1 MKKILIFLS
10 AITLANCSDSYNDSK
25 LWDSVNGLEN
35 RVAKLEE
42 LCKQMNTNI
51 SSLQEIVTALQKN
64 ESIKSVATL
73 SDGSGYLITFSS
85 GKTITIYH
93 GKNGVDGED
102 GKDGENGKDAI
113 TPVISVKKDADG
125 IYYWTVNN
133 DWLLVDGKKVKAEG
147 TDGADGVDG
156 KPGIDGEDGTNGKD
170 GITPQFKIEDGYW
183 CISYDNEQSWTKLGK
198 ATGDSGLNGTDGDNF
213 FKGVS
218 IEDGYV
224 CFILNDTESTVIK
237 LPFISEKELTIEV
250 KEPGTLKSLLSD
262 ENMRTVI
269 SLKLKGSLNED
280 DFATI
285 RYWMFVVENVDLSE
299 TNISEVPK
307 NAFQSM
313 QRLRKV
319 IIPNNCS
326 LINVSAFSGCPRL
339 EFIIA
344 PSAEMPVSAIASCP
358 NIQSIT
364 IGNIKGDMSLNI
376 NKITLMG
383 DIEGVVNCG
392 KINSSILN
400 FGENVTKI
408 ISSFSESQISE
419 VIFDIDASISEIED
433 EIFRGNQY
441 IQSITFSKNL
451 TTLGKSAFQNCINLE
466 NVTFPEDCNI
476 SELFGYISIYN
487 MSTRHTY
494 GPFAKCNKLKTIEL
508 PENLT
513 TIRGSVFYG
522 SSNLETII
530 LRGANTPCQLLTHYS
545 YNDAWHT
552 GDRAYPFYSTKLSQ
566 VISYKIQPPV
576 CENNQNIFY
585 PNNLNE
591 CTLYVPKQSIEKYKA
606 AWGWKDFGKILPIE
620 E

>member
-1 MKKILIFLS
+1 MKKILIFLL
-10 AITLANCSDSYNDSK
+10 AITLANCSDSYDDSK

-73 SDGSGYLITFSS
+73 PDGSGYLMTFSS

-183 CISYDNEQSWTKLGK
+183 YISYDNEQSWIKLGK

-224 CFILNDTESTVIK
+224 CFVLNDTESTVIK

-383 DIEGVVNCG
+383 DMEGVVNCG

-400 FGENVTKI
+400 FGENVTNI
-408 ISSFSESQISE
+408 ISSFSGSQISE
-419 VIFDIDASISEIED
+419 VIFDIDASISEIKD
-433 EIFRGNQY
+433 NIFSGNKY

-476 SELFGYISIYN
+476 SELFGYISIYD

-494 GPFAKCNKLKTIEL
+494 GPFAECNKLKTIEL

-552 GDRAYPFYSTKLSQ
+552 GGRAYPFYSTKLSQ

>member
-10 AITLANCSDSYNDSK
+10 AITLANCSDSYDDSK
-25 LWDSVNGLEN
+25 LWNSVNGLEN
-35 RVAKLEE
+35 RVTKLEE

-73 SDGSGYLITFSS
+73 PDGSGYLITFSS

-93 GKNGVDGED
+93 GKNGVAGED
-102 GKDGENGKDAI
+102 GKDGQNGKDGT
-113 TPVISVKKDADG
+113 TPTISVKKDIDG
-125 IYYWTVNN
+125 IYYWTVDN

-147 TDGADGVDG
+147 TDGTDGGPG
-156 KPGIDGEDGTNGKD
+156 KDGEDGTNGKD
-170 GITPQFKIEDGYW
+170 GVTPQFKITDGYW
-183 CISYDNEQSWTKLGK
+183 YVSYDNEQSWTKLGK
-198 ATGDSGLNGTDGDNF
+198 ATGDSGLNGADGDNF

-224 CFILNDTESTVIK
+224 CFTLNDKDATIIK
-237 LPFISEKELTIEV
+237 LPFVSESELTIEV
-250 KEPGTLKSLLSD
+250 KEPGTLKSLLTD
-262 ENMRTVI
+262 EDMRTVI
-269 SLKLKGSLNED
+269 SLKLVGSLNDD

-299 TNISEVPK
+299 TDISEVPK
-307 NAFQSM
+307 NAFKSM
-313 QRLRKV
+313 PRLRKV
-319 IIPNNCS
+319 IIPNSCS
-326 LINVSAFSGCPRL
+326 SINVYAFSGCPIL

-358 NIQSIT
+358 NIQSIA

-376 NKITLMG
+376 NEITLMG

-400 FGENVTKI
+400 FGKNVTKI

-433 EIFRGNQY
+433 KTFSGNQY

-476 SELFGYISIYN
+476 SELFGYISIYD
-487 MSTRHTY
+487 MSTRHIY
-494 GPFAKCNKLKTIEL
+494 GPFAECNKLKTIEL

-530 LRGANTPCQLLTHYS
+530 LRGANTPCQLLTNYS

-576 CENNQNIFY
+576 CENSQNVFY

-606 AWGWKDFGKILPIE
+606 AWGWKDFGTILPIE

>member
-1 MKKILIFLS
+1 MKKILIFLL
-10 AITLANCSDSYNDSK
+10 AITLANCSDSYDDSK

-183 CISYDNEQSWTKLGK
+183 YISYDNEQSWIKLGK

-224 CFILNDTESTVIK
+224 CFVLNDTESTVIK

-383 DIEGVVNCG
+383 DMEGVVNCG

-400 FGENVTKI
+400 FGENVTNI
-408 ISSFSESQISE
+408 ISSFSGSQISE
-419 VIFDIDASISEIED
+419 VIFDIDASISEIKD
-433 EIFRGNQY
+433 NIFRGNKY

-494 GPFAKCNKLKTIEL
+494 GPFAECNKLKTIEL